1 MFNEKTYIYTFF
13 FIIFF
18 IIFIISMEPYQ
29 SILEDLL
36 QTTPVEVTPF
46 PLPYKPNM
54 KPERKFEILCNAL
67 NRIKHFNNRLLLL
80 VHLYYLGRFL
90 EKETESSVQRSYFV
104 RQLTAHYRTSAT
116 RIFYIF
122 EIPGAKQIMRTK
134 KTNVS
139 LLRELN
145 TQEYQGLVL
154 QASEIFNGVE
164 N

>member
-1 MFNEKTYIYTFF
+1 
-13 FIIFF
+13 
-18 IIFIISMEPYQ
+18 MEPYQ

-46 PLPYKPNM
+46 PLPYEPNM
-54 KPERKFEILCNAL
+54 KPERKFEILCDAL

-116 RIFYIF
+116 KIFYIF

-134 KTNVS
+134 KTNVT

-145 TQEYQGLVL
+145 TQEYQDLVL
-154 QASEIFNGVE
+154 RASEIFNGVE